1 MKEKIEKKYITA
13 NSPAYLVEWLQN
25 SATRNYRS
33 VTRELQRCVEESMK
47 NDKAN
52 AQ

>member
-13 NSPAYLVEWLQN
+13 NLPAYLVEWLQK
-25 SATRNYRS
+25 SAKRNYRS
-33 VTRELQRCVEESMK
+33 VTRELQRCLEESMK

>member
-1 MKEKIEKKYITA
+1 MLIDEKSSAKK
-13 NSPAYLVEWLQN
+13 
-25 SATRNYRS
+25 NYRS
-33 VTRELQRCVEESMK
+33 VTRELQRCLEESMR